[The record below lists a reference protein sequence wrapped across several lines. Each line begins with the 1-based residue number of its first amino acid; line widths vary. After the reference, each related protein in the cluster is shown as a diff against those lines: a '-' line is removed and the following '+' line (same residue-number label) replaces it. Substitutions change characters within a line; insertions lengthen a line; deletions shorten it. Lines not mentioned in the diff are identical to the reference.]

1 MLFSTRAYHVC
12 KAVQREE
19 IVMRYILQR
28 AVGVLKAET
37 SRIELNAIHER

>member
-1 MLFSTRAYHVC
+1 MPFNTCAYHVC

-19 IVMRYILQR
+19 IVMRYSPEH

-37 SRIELNAIHER
+37 VALSLDIIHER